1 MRLTVLKEIVALV
14 FTSFAIG
21 SFVSDVSRNAEL
33 LDSLGGHLPG
43 QNRVNVAKLGPRIV
57 ARDVSCVIVAL

>member
-1 MRLTVLKEIVALV
+1 MTGPVWAIFNHPRSPGWTEEMRRTVLKEIVALV

-43 QNRVNVAKLGPRIV
+43 QN
-57 ARDVSCVIVAL
+57 